1 MDWTFTIGSLRFGI
15 LDIVS
20 LALILLGAIG
30 GCAAGFS
37 RAVAKRLGG
46 LFCFPTALL
55 FTSTL
60 AVFLTDKTGLNQF
73 FSSMVA
79 FSVLSIVI
87 FALFNLLGSLLG
99 NALSA
104 VGLGA
109 LDSILG
115 FVAGFAF
122 MALVVSCIVALM
134 NYQPFI
140 DITPLKDN
148 SIFYTRFLE
157 PLFPSAVDIVK
168 GALNG
173 IS

>member
-1 MDWTFTIGSLRFGI
+1 MDWTFAIGSLRFGI

-37 RAVAKRLGG
+37 RAVAKRLGW

-60 AVFLTDKTGLNQF
+60 AVFLTDVTGLNEF
-73 FSSMVA
+73 FSSMLSFA
-79 FSVLSIVI
+79 LLSIIV

-99 NALSA
+99 NVLSA
-104 VGLGA
+104 VGLGV
-109 LDSILG
+109 LDAILG
-115 FVAGFAF
+115 FIAGFAF
-122 MALVVSCIVALM
+122 MALIVSCLVALM

-140 DITPLKDN
+140 DITPLKEN

-157 PLFPSAVDIVK
+157 PIFPSTLDLVK
-168 GALNG
+168 GAING